1 MNVGEGWTMQ
11 TPRWIFGALLLAA
24 ACRASSP
31 DPAISLENAALWSF
45 SDRLSA
51 LQTQSCPNGD
61 QRGFE
66 ISTLIDVEPV
76 ALGDAEDVAEAL
88 KGLEFRG
95 GWALSSAVASFGGL
109 SGLDVLPD
117 GDLLAVSDSGA
128 FVRIGFDQAGLQP
141 TGQASIAFMQDAN
154 GDIVSGKEDADAEGL
169 AYRDG
174 VALVSFERNHRVL
187 AFNYDLCGANARGIK
202 VADIG
207 SRPQTLGQ
215 SIRGNAGAEA
225 LALDGD
231 KLSVG
236 LETVIN
242 GKGPVATISERG
254 DALFARDSWL
264 ETSGVPLVGMDTSPA
279 GLFSLQRAYNPL
291 TGNTIYV
298 RQSDEAGTRVLARLQ
313 RPLTVDNF
321 EGIAVDTSAGPT
333 RIFLIADDN
342 FSKDQQTLLF
352 VFELKS

>member
-1 MNVGEGWTMQ
+1 MRNTL
-11 TPRWIFGALLLAA
+11 WILGGLLLAS
-24 ACRASSP
+24 ACRASAP
-31 DPAISLENAALWSF
+31 DPAISLEDAALWSF
-45 SDRLSA
+45 SDRLA
-51 LQTQSCPNGD
+51 PLQEASCPDGAVP
-61 QRGFE
+61 GYE

-76 ALGDAEDVAEAL
+76 SLGSADDVSGAL
-88 KGLEFRG
+88 KGVEFKG
-95 GWALSSAVASFGGL
+95 GWALSSPVASFGGL
-109 SGLDVLPD
+109 SGLDILPD

-128 FVRIGFDQAGLQP
+128 FIRVGFDQAALQP
-141 TGQASIAFMQDAN
+141 TGQASIAFMQDAS
-154 GDIVSGKEDADAEGL
+154 GDILIGKADADSEGL

-174 VALVSFERNHRVL
+174 IALVSFERNHRVL
-187 AFNYDLCGANARGIK
+187 AFNYGLCGANARGIE

-231 KLSVG
+231 ELTIG

-242 GKGPVATISERG
+242 GQGPVATISEDG
-254 DALFARDSWL
+254 APLFARQTWL
-264 ETSGVPLVGMDTSPA
+264 ETSGVPLVGMDRTPEA
-279 GLFSLQRAYNPL
+279 LFSLQRAYNPL

-298 RQSDEAGTRVLARLQ
+298 RQSDEAGTRLLAKLKK
-313 RPLTVDNF
+313 PLTVDNF
-321 EGIAVDTSAGPT
+321 EGIAVDSRAGVT

-342 FSKDQQTLLF
+342 FSDDQQTLLF